1 MSSLRKVLIASAL
14 TFPFLT
20 YAALSPL
27 PATAQPS
34 ALPAGCSGTA
44 PILCHF
50 DVAPGNY
57 DVTVDLGSTT
67 RAATTGMSVETRR
80 QVLPAV
86 STRAGQV
93 IRSTATVNVRIPEG
107 QPTGQGGT
115 GTAGLSITFD
125 GSAPAIGALTVKPAS
140 APLVAYLAGDST
152 VCDQPGA
159 PYAGWG
165 QLLPTRVR
173 NGAVVANYGDSGE
186 SSGSFLA
193 NAALFPKMKP
203 LIKSKDLVFIQF
215 GHNDKD
221 TTATAFRDNLT
232 KLVNGVRER
241 GGTPVLM
248 TPPVRRLFSGNALTP
263 TALHINGRGVDL
275 PAVIRA
281 LGQSANVPV
290 IDLTAKSKALV
301 ESLGPTASQ
310 QLFLTRENN
319 DNTHFSVYGA
329 TQMAELVVQG
339 IRERNLSLTTFLRPA
354 AAAKAAQPSQTAQTE
369 TLDRGVISVHTA
381 KGNRVSWR
389 LLADDPQGVAYNVY
403 RDGTKVNSTPVSGPT
418 SFVDA
423 DGRAGAKYVV
433 RAVADGVERQAKFA
447 AEDSLTLDSVNGV
460 NASSRD
466 VPLQIPPG
474 GTTPSGEAYTYTAND
489 TSVGD
494 LDGDGQYEI
503 VVKWDPTNAHD
514 NAHAGYT
521 GNVYLDAYKLN
532 GTRLWRIDL
541 GRNIRAG
548 AHYTQFQVFDYD
560 GDGRAELAVKTADG
574 TRSGTGQ
581 VIGNASAD
589 HRNSSGYILTGP
601 EFLSV
606 FRGTDGAVL
615 ATANYQPP
623 RGTVSSW
630 GDNYGNRVDRFLAG
644 TAYLDGSRPS
654 IIMARGYYTRSVIS
668 AWDFRN
674 GALTQRWIFDS
685 NSAGSQWTGK
695 GNHNL
700 SIADVDADGRDEVMY
715 GSMAIDDN
723 GRGLWQNN
731 THHGDSYHVS
741 DFIPSRPGLE
751 VFKPSEWTSEPSH
764 WMGDARTGQIIWSAP
779 SCGCDNGRGV
789 AADVWAGNPGA
800 EAWSSAVS
808 GLRSGTN
815 GSQVAARKPGSINF
829 VVWWDG
835 DAQRELLDGTNI
847 DKYGTSSDTR
857 LLTGS
862 GVVSN
867 NGTKSTP
874 ALSADILGDWR
885 EEVIWRTSD
894 NRALRIYST
903 TDSTSI
909 TRPSLMQD
917 RQYRVAVAW
926 QNTGYNQ
933 PPHPSFAIS
942 NAPVVADAPALA
954 GNGLPNDSNIQYYG
968 RWNRSNTSWYWMGW
982 AGGYVETAFTGSSIG
997 VRQRNAID
1005 LYYSIDGK
1013 PLQWRRNVSG
1023 NVTLATGLSSGT
1035 HKIRIGYRERA
1046 GSYTGDPVFGGFL
1059 LASGGGTT
1067 AISRPAKLVEF
1078 IGDSITVGQPNGNR
1092 PFTSY
1097 PWLTGEALK
1106 ASHTQIAQ
1114 GGACLVAQDC
1124 YGMVD
1129 WFRRSSNTATTDD
1142 WNFSTYQASAVVI
1155 NLGTNDVG
1163 HGVSGPTFQ
1172 QNYVVMLER
1181 VRRAYPSAQIFAM
1194 GTFRNRYLPETRN
1207 AVAARTSAGDTK
1219 VRFVDTTGW
1228 IDAAT
1233 DTHDNVH
1240 PTDAGHVKIAQ
1251 RLTAVLDDYI

>member
-1 MSSLRKVLIASAL
+1 MSTVRKVILSSAL
-14 TFPFLT
+14 IVGS
-20 YAALSPL
+20 LSPL
-27 PATAQPS
+27 PVAAQAA

-44 PILCHF
+44 PISCHF

-57 DVTVDLGSTT
+57 DVTVDLGSPT
-67 RAATTGMSVETRR
+67 RAAGTAMSVETRR

-86 STRAGQV
+86 STSAGQV

-115 GTAGLSITFD
+115 GTPGLSITFD
-125 GSAPAIGALTVKPAS
+125 GSAPAIGVLTVKPAA

-165 QLLPTRVR
+165 QLLPTRVKS
-173 NGAVVANYGDSGE
+173 GAVVANYGDSGE

-193 NAALFPKMKP
+193 NAALFPTMKP

-232 KLVNGVRER
+232 KMVNGVRER
-241 GGTPVLM
+241 GGIAVLV
-248 TPPVRRLFSGNALTP
+248 TPPVRRLFSGSTLTP
-263 TALHINGRGVDL
+263 TALHVNGRGVDL

-310 QLFLTRENN
+310 QLYLTREAN

-329 TQMAELVVQG
+329 TRMADLVVQG
-339 IRERNLSLTTFLRPA
+339 VRERNLSLTGFLRAATAAATEGSPA
-354 AAAKAAQPSQTAQTE
+354 AKVQTE
-369 TLDRGVISVHTA
+369 TLNRGVISVHTA
-381 KGNRVSWR
+381 QGNRVSWR
-389 LLADDPQGVAYNVY
+389 LLADDPADVAYNVY
-403 RDGTKVNSTPVSGPT
+403 RNGIKVNTSPVSGPT

-423 DGRAGAKYVV
+423 AGAAGAKYVV
-433 RAVADGVERQAKFA
+433 RAVVAGVEQQAKFA
-447 AEDSLTLDSVNGV
+447 AVDSLSLDSVNGAE
-460 NASSRD
+460 ASSRD
-466 VPLQIPPG
+466 VPLQIPAG

-494 LDGDGQYEI
+494 LDGDGQYEFI
-503 VVKWDPTNAHD
+503 VKWDPTNAHD
-514 NAHAGYT
+514 NSQAGYT

-560 GDGRAELAVKTADG
+560 GDGKAEIAVKTGDG

-589 HRNSSGYILTGP
+589 HRNSSGYVLTGP

-623 RGTVSSW
+623 RGTVSDW
-630 GDNYGNRVDRFLAG
+630 GDGYGNRVDRFLAG

-654 IIMARGYYTRSVIS
+654 IIMARGYYTRSVIT

-674 GALTQRWIFDS
+674 GALTQRWSFDS

-695 GNHNL
+695 GNHQL
-700 SIADVDADGRDEVMY
+700 SIADVDGDGRDEVLY

-723 GRGLWQNN
+723 GHGLWQNN
-731 THHGDSYHVS
+731 THHGDAYHVG

-751 VFKPSEWTSEPSH
+751 VFKPSESTSEPAH
-764 WMGDARTGQIIWSAP
+764 WMGDARTGQILWSAP
-779 SCGCDNGRGV
+779 SCGCDNGRAV
-789 AADVWAGNPGA
+789 ADDIWAGNPGA
-800 EAWSSAVS
+800 EAWSAAVD
-808 GLRSGTN
+808 GLRSATN
-815 GSQVAARKPGSINF
+815 GNQVAARKPGSVNF
-829 VVWWDG
+829 VIWWDG
-835 DAQRELLDGTNI
+835 DAQRELLDGTHI
-847 DKYGTSSDTR
+847 DKYGTGGDTR

-862 GVVSN
+862 GVASN

-885 EEVIWRTSD
+885 EEVVWRTSD
-894 NRALRIYST
+894 NKALRIYST

-909 TRPSLMQD
+909 SRPSLMQD
-917 RQYRVAVAW
+917 RQYRLAVAW

-942 NAPVVADAPALA
+942 NTVVAAKAPALA
-954 GNGLPNDSNIQYYG
+954 GGGQPTDTNIQYYG
-968 RWNRSNTSWYWMGW
+968 RWNRGNASYYSMGW
-982 AGGYVETAFTGSSIG
+982 AGGYLEAGFTGSSIG

-1005 LYYSIDGK
+1005 LYYSVDGK

-1023 NVTLATGLSSGT
+1023 NVSLATGLSSST

-1046 GSYTGDPVFGGFL
+1046 GSYTGDPVFGGL
-1059 LASGGGTT
+1059 ILAGGGQTT
-1067 AISRPAKLVEF
+1067 AISRPQKLVEF
-1078 IGDSITVGQPNGNR
+1078 IGDSITVGQPNANR
-1092 PFTSY
+1092 PFTAY

-1106 ASHTQIAQ
+1106 AAHTQVAQ
-1114 GGACLVAQDC
+1114 GGACLVNQDC

-1129 WFRRSSNTATTDD
+1129 WFRRSSAWVTTDD

-1163 HGVSGPTFQ
+1163 HGVSTATFQ

-1194 GTFRNRYLPETRN
+1194 GTFRNRYVPETRN
-1207 AVAARTSAGDTK
+1207 AVAARTSAGDSK
-1219 VRFVDTTGW
+1219 VHFIDTAGW
-1228 IDAAT
+1228 IDPAT
-1233 DTHDNVH
+1233 DTSDNVH
-1240 PTDAGHVKIAQ
+1240 PTEAGHLKITQ
-1251 RLTAVLDDYI
+1251 RLTAILDDYV